1 MSLISH
7 PGRRLFLGS
16 LASLTAACTAS
27 AWAQGPRLAANASP
41 LALAQIA
48 DMSAGQIDVTKDFLV
63 GARAAWQD
71 INAKGG
77 LRGRPIQ
84 HMTLEVDG
92 SAASLRQA
100 VESLKNQP
108 QVLAL
113 LGTVGDRAASQVTDL
128 LPRHMPDIAHVAP
141 WLQNA
146 KASGSGNTFAI
157 FASRQEQITHA
168 VRSLSVMGV
177 AELGAVYASPAEYAT
192 YRNDVEETAA
202 ALKLRLRSYGPV
214 ADLQQLGR
222 TLSPD
227 SPRILIF
234 LGGTP
239 ELLQFPQG
247 IDKQAAQR
255 YIIAMSDVNLQA
267 LQQMGLSRHAPVI
280 ATQVVPLINSPA
292 PVVKAY
298 RDTLARLFDE
308 PPTPQSLAGFIAA
321 RYSYEVLAALEYTPT
336 RANVLQAFARRAVVD
351 VGGLRI
357 DPDLRR
363 KSSAFVTQSMISSDG
378 RLVG

>member
-1 MSLISH
+1 MSLITH

-16 LASLTAACTAS
+16 LASLAAASTAP
-27 AWAQGPRLAANASP
+27 AWAQGPKLATGAQP
-41 LALAQIA
+41 LALVQIA
-48 DMSAGQIDVTKDFLV
+48 DMSPGQIDVTRDFLV

-92 SAASLRQA
+92 SNASLRQA
-100 VESLKNQP
+100 LDSIRNQP
-108 QVLAL
+108 RVLAL

-128 LPRHMPDIAHVAP
+128 LRRDLPDIAHVAP
-141 WLQNA
+141 WLQNTSS
-146 KASGSGNTFAI
+146 SGDGNTFAI

-192 YRNDVEETAA
+192 YRDDVEKTAA
-202 ALKLRLRSYGPV
+202 ALQLRMRSYGPV

-239 ELLQFPQG
+239 ELLQFTQG

-280 ATQVVPLINSPA
+280 ATQVVPLVNSTA

-321 RYSYEVLAALEYTPT
+321 RYSYEVLQGVEAPS
-336 RANVLQAFARRAVVD
+336 RSSVLQAFARRAPVD
-351 VGGLRI
+351 LGGYRI
-357 DPDLRR
+357 DPDIRR

-378 RLVG
+378 RLIG